1 MVPNHDRALGCAN
14 ENDAAI
20 IRDYIATFGVDS
32 AQLVLP
38 PSSTDG
44 GLGRVLVSTFS
55 GEDCHFGE
63 SLLCFSLGIILTPVC
78 GIGMGNPNEGWKSVL
93 QDATVVAKLRAVGR
107 EIAFVPGWFT
117 RVEGRRA
124 EFAGTVQGDFNVSS
138 FKPSYKEIY

>member
-1 MVPNHDRALGCAN
+1 M
-14 ENDAAI
+14 
-20 IRDYIATFGVDS
+20 
-32 AQLVLP
+32 
-38 PSSTDG
+38 
-44 GLGRVLVSTFS
+44 LVSTFS
-55 GEDCHFGE
+55 GEDCQFGE
-63 SLLCFSLGIILTPVC
+63 SLLFFFLGIILTPVC

-138 FKPSYKEIY
+138 FNPSYKEIY